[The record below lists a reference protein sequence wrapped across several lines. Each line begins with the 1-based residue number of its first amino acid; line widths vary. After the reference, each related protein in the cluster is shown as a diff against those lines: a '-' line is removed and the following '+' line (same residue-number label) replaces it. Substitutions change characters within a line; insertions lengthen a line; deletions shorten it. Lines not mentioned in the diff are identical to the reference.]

1 MKKCEKCGAM
11 IPDEAKF
18 CPECGAI
25 NQGTKTTKSS
35 KKSNKKPLIIILGL
49 IAIIAGT
56 VFAVSKYMLS
66 NNDQNGIKNSQTV
79 LYDHYIYSFGEDTL
93 YQKEAD
99 GKFEKPV
106 MKMPQELKG
115 KVVQTYKNLQ
125 VYKDKLYAIRQEEN
139 DDTREFYIISMNL
152 DGTDYKKEVL
162 PPKLKHRSGESY
174 IGSIEGFS
182 IENDTIYYSY
192 RGNLDLAYSIYKQEI
207 GASKSVNIK
216 FDKEETPV
224 LFGKY
229 AYYIKNEYEEEEG
242 ESKIIKRDLETNKE
256 TIELSAQETQGTRSS
271 LGVGKDKIVFSA
283 GSSIIWRA
291 SEDEGYEIQDV
302 AENADE
308 IYIANMNSK
317 EIIYNAN
324 DVYYRLNLK
333 DGNTERL
340 FSSSDVRNDFGAKIT
355 SIDQVGK
362 YLAIYGYLDTDET
375 DTFSFFVKEEDGK
388 DYESEIRKN
397 IGLSLSIE

>member
-1 MKKCEKCGAM
+1 MKKCEKCGAV

-25 NQGTKTTKSS
+25 NQGIKTTKSS
-35 KKSNKKPLIIILGL
+35 KKSNKKPLIIILCL
-49 IAIIAGT
+49 IAIISGT
-56 VFAVSKYMLS
+56 VFVISKYMLS
-66 NNDQNGIKNSQTV
+66 SNDQNGIKNSQTV

-106 MKMPQELKG
+106 MKMPKELKG

-139 DDTREFYIISMNL
+139 DDTIEFYIISINL
-152 DGTDYKKEVL
+152 DGTDYKKEVI
-162 PPKLKHRSGESY
+162 PPKFKSGNGEYY
-174 IGSIEGFS
+174 IGILESFS
-182 IENDTIYYSY
+182 IENDTIYYMY
-192 RGNLDLAYSIYKQEI
+192 KDNADADYSIYKKEI
-207 GASKSVNIK
+207 GSSKSIKIK
-216 FDKEETPV
+216 FNKDEIPV

-229 AYYIKNEYEEEEG
+229 AYYIKNEYEEEG
-242 ESKIIKRDLETNKE
+242 RPKIIKRDLETNKE

-317 EIIYNAN
+317 EIIYYA
-324 DVYYRLNLK
+324 DDTYYKLNLK

-340 FSSSDVRNDFGAKIT
+340 FSASDVRNDFGARIAA
-355 SIDQVGK
+355 IDQVGK
-362 YLAIYGYLDTDET
+362 YLAIYGYSDTDER

-397 IGLSLSIE
+397 IGWILNNE